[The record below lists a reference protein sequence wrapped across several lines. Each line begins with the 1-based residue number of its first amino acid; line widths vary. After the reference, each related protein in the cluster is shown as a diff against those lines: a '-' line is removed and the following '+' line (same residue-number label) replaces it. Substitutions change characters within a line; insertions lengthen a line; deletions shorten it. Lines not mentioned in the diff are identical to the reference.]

1 MSTPDREISE
11 QAPQNLMPEMATYR
25 DYSPA
30 NSRRVKL
37 VFITTVAMNPPT
49 HDFDLDG
56 SIGIQTAVL

>member
-1 MSTPDREISE
+1 
-11 QAPQNLMPEMATYR
+11 MATNR